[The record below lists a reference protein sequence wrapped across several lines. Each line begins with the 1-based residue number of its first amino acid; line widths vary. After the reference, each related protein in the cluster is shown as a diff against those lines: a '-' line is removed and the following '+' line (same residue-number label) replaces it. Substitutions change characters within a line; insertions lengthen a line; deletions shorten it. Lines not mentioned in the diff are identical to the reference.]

1 MNHSI
6 HSADRSTHL
15 KIVVVALVA
24 GIAVA
29 AFGIAQATDYAR
41 TPLLPA
47 VDHQAD
53 LDAVARSTWCG
64 DLRRT
69 HVLSYQVWKQAVKKR
84 DAAGDAANEA
94 MMRATLERLA
104 ALEAEGV
111 CGG

>member
-1 MNHSI
+1 MTRRVRLTLVI
-6 HSADRSTHL
+6 ASAVL
-15 KIVVVALVA
+15 LL
-24 GIAVA
+24 A

-53 LDAVARSTWCG
+53 LDAVARATGCG

-69 HVLSYQVWKQAVKKR
+69 HVLSYQVWKQAVKKH
-84 DAAGDAANEA
+84 DTAGDEANEA
-94 MMRATLERLA
+94 MMRATLLRLA
-104 ALEAEGV
+104 ALEQQGR